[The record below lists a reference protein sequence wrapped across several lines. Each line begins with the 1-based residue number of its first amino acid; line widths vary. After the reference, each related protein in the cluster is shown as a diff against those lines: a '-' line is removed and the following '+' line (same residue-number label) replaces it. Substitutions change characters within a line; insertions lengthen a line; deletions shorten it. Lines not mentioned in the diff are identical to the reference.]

1 MSKKDF
7 EAIAEAMLSSKPKPT
22 SKAAMAQ
29 WEKDVEALA
38 RVCGG
43 QIPRFDHGRFVR
55 AAFFQRKKEHAST
68 NQPVEPIE

>member
-7 EAIAEAMLSSKPKPT
+7 EAIAEAMLSSKPDAK
-22 SKAAMAQ
+22 SKAALAQ

-43 QIPRFDHGRFVR
+43 QNPRFDHGRFVR
-55 AAFFQRKKEHAST
+55 ACRGE
-68 NQPVEPIE
+68 